1 MFRGAAGERRPLVLI
16 AVYSW
21 DLIQLVTA
29 LFVAF
34 AAFAGSQVVHGAM
47 RPVPLPEQLL
57 AGVSAAAW
65 AATFFIVG
73 TLLTRRQLWI
83 RRAQLVILSLSI
95 GLGLVGIAVAEIRPD
110 TRPAASQLYAALLIV
125 LLNGCAMAAM
135 SGDRVRGWFREPGG
149 TPGYLYGT
157 IGLWVVGQS
166 ILMVLNLS

>member
-1 MFRGAAGERRPLVLI
+1 MSSDSEQRRPLVLI

-34 AAFAGSQVVHGAM
+34 AAFAGSQLVHGRV
-47 RPVPLPEQLL
+47 RPVPVPEQLI

-73 TLLTRRQLWI
+73 TLLTRRQLWV
-83 RRAQLVILSLSI
+83 RRAQVVILILSI
-95 GLGLVGIAVAEIRPD
+95 ALGLISLAVASIHAD
-110 TRPAASQLYAALLIV
+110 TRPTASQFYAQLLIL
-125 LLNGCAMAAM
+125 LLNACAIAAM
-135 SGDRVRGWFREPGG
+135 HGYRVRGWFREPGG

-157 IGLWVVGQS
+157 IGLWVVGQALL
-166 ILMVLNLS
+166 IVLNLG